1 MSLPVSE
8 DLLKK
13 VANILGGED
22 AVNVIVAL
30 NKFGVATDDELLNE
44 TLIKLNYVRKA
55 LNKLYNH
62 SLVQC
67 DRLRD
72 EQTGWFIFRWRIQP
86 DQFEGFIKNQKRKI
100 LRILKKRLDYESGN
114 QFFYC
119 GTLGERKVTFGEAM
133 ERIFRCPDCGKKLEQ
148 FDNKDIIKILSDKIE
163 ELEKESTE

>member
-1 MSLPVSE
+1 M
-8 DLLKK
+8 KK
-13 VANILGGED
+13 IANILGGED
-22 AVNVIVAL
+22 AVKVIVAL
-30 NKFGVATDDELLNE
+30 NKLREATDDEILNE
-44 TLIKLNYVRKA
+44 TLIKLNDVRKA

-62 SLVQC
+62 SIVQC

-86 DQFEGFIKNQKRKI
+86 DQFEGFIRNQKRKI
-100 LRILKKRLDYESGN
+100 LLILKKRLEYESGN

-119 GTLGERKVTFGEAM
+119 GTLGDRRATFEEAM
-133 ERIFRCPDCGKKLEQ
+133 EMIFRCPDCGKKMKQ

>member
-1 MSLPVSE
+1 LALPVSE
-8 DLLKK
+8 DLMKK
-13 VANILGGED
+13 IANVLGGED
-22 AVNVIVAL
+22 AVKVVVAL
-30 NKFGVATDDELLNE
+30 NKLREATDDELLNE
-44 TLIKLNYVRKA
+44 TGIKLNDVRKA

-62 SLVQC
+62 SIVQC

-119 GTLGERKVTFGEAM
+119 GTLGDSRVTFEEAM
-133 ERIFRCPDCGKKLEQ
+133 EMIFRCPDCGKKLEQ
-148 FDNKDIIKILSDKIE
+148 FDNKDIIKTLSDKIE
-163 ELEKESTE
+163 ELEKESAE